1 MPEIGS
7 LEILV
12 VAAVAFV
19 VFGPERLPGMARKV
33 GRYASQ
39 FRRTLSEVKDEFR
52 MDLDDDEVRP
62 RRPTRSRPQ
71 RDGSSSESSGGDG
84 AVAEGGSPK
93 AAPPPS
99 DLPSSPES

>member
-19 VFGPERLPGMARKV
+19 VFGPERLPGLARQV

-52 MDLDDDEVRP
+52 MEMDDDEAKP
-62 RRPTRSRPQ
+62 RRDLGRGEKGPGAAEPQ
-71 RDGSSSESSGGDG
+71 STDTGQGAPAPGGDT
-84 AVAEGGSPK
+84 SPK
-93 AAPPPS
+93 SGDAPP
-99 DLPSSPES
+99 SPEG